1 MIKKYTQQAGKGFF
15 FSWKFNISNEC
26 TSLSERKMAQVL
38 GRKVRHLA
46 LQAWSEYGALFLN
59 KFGIFFLI
67 LLIAIPINNNFLF
80 LLRDNS
86 RKPTLLPVKIKRTA
100 VNQKNLF
107 NVTKLA
113 GVSTGSSKDFISQ
126 ITIHHRVRRH
136 VATISLSWQKGKKS
150 RDSSLFVQ
158 IFLHKAVRKKPKA
171 FLMEAIFLLQAS
183 RFVSL
188 CVLLVPHL

>member
-1 MIKKYTQQAGKGFF
+1 M
-15 FSWKFNISNEC
+15 
-26 TSLSERKMAQVL
+26 
-38 GRKVRHLA
+38 
-46 LQAWSEYGALFLN
+46 
-59 KFGIFFLI
+59 
-67 LLIAIPINNNFLF
+67 F

-188 CVLLVPHL
+188 SVFFLFLIFNDTCEDMEFLFSENPFYFAAILFFLIYNHEMSV